1 MKPISKKSLATLV
14 KLYMSKLRWIELL
27 IFQEDMVMLSSRQ
40 ELMLRK
46 LSSTWMVPKLMER
59 LLKQRSHY
67 HLVRK
72 YLHPLNLSQL
82 HQKEMLQNLIML
94 LLTLRKMVVP
104 GAQERHLLNG
114 KQGFLREGDHLY
126 LGEAYHLEG
135 DHLILPIAGG
145 RALLSA
151 VAVIHLLD
159 VGQYH
164 HLEAVLHLLPLQ
176 DDIDLLQGAPLEEFV
191 AVLFEEG
198 LLFL

>member
-1 MKPISKKSLATLV
+1 
-14 KLYMSKLRWIELL
+14 
-27 IFQEDMVMLSSRQ
+27 
-40 ELMLRK
+40 
-46 LSSTWMVPKLMER
+46 MER

-159 VGQYH
+159 VGQHH

>member
-104 GAQERHLLNG
+104 GAQER
-114 KQGFLREGDHLY
+114 GFLREGDHLY

-159 VGQYH
+159 VGQHH